1 LLVPLALIVAGCS
14 LFAGPTATPTPQ
26 PTDSPSPEPTITP
39 VPDATP
45 GIGTFQ
51 SAAPLMASRIGA
63 TATLLL
69 DGRVLIAGGISNG
82 HSVASAE
89 IYNPRTGTSTPTGSM
104 VEARAW
110 HSASLL
116 LPNGKVLIA
125 GGTGDRLCEVYNPA
139 TGKFTKTGSLG
150 YAPRYQAATSLGDGR
165 ALIAGGINGA
175 QYTSRAEVYNPAT
188 GHFVHVRSLKVD
200 MQHATA
206 TLLQDGQVLIAGG
219 DQADKKHPNVL
230 AAAELFNPVKG
241 TFVTTG
247 SMIQGR
253 SHFAAVLL
261 QNGKV
266 LAIGGVNPAGYA
278 GLLSTA
284 ELYDPYTGRWSATGA
299 MAIGRSDFTATLMAD
314 GRVLVAGGGDNSTEI
329 YDPTSATFQMGPYM
343 MEDRVSQTATMLQD
357 TRILMAGGNGDTASE
372 MYQP

>member
-1 LLVPLALIVAGCS
+1 MLVPLALIVAGCS
-14 LFAGPTATPTPQ
+14 LFGGPTATPTPQ
-26 PTDSPSPEPTITP
+26 PTASPSPDPTMTP

-51 SAAPLMASRIGA
+51 TGAPLTASRIGA
-63 TATLLL
+63 TATLLP
-69 DGRVLIAGGISNG
+69 DGRVLIAGGVSNG

-89 IYNPRTGTSTPTGSM
+89 IFNPRTGASTATGSM

-116 LPNGKVLIA
+116 SNGKVLMA

-150 YAPRYQAATSLGDGR
+150 YAPRYQAAVSLGDGR

-188 GHFVHVRSLKVD
+188 GHFVRVRSLKVD

-206 TLLQDGQVLIAGG
+206 TLLQNGQVLIAGG

-247 SMIQGR
+247 SMLQGR

-299 MAIGRSDFTATLMAD
+299 MSIGRSDFTATLMAD

-343 MEDRVSQTATMLQD
+343 MEARVSQTATMLQD
-357 TRILMAGGNGDTASE
+357 ARILMAGGNGDTASE